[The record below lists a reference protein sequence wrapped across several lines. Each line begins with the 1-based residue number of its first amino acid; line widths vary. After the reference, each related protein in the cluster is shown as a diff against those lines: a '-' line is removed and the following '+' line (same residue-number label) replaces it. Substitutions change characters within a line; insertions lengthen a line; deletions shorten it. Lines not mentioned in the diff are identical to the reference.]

1 MENRKQSS
9 DSSKQAQQDGDIY
22 ELRLYVVCN
31 NKKSQLAFEKL
42 KEICSK
48 YLAGRCHIEVIDL
61 IKNPSI
67 ARKDQIIAIPTLMRK
82 NYSGKRIV
90 GDLSKPEKVLQALE
104 LSTSNLVSL

>member
-1 MENRKQSS
+1 MEDTEQLS
-9 DSSKQAQQDGDIY
+9 DLSKQTQQDGDIY
-22 ELRLYVVCN
+22 ELRLYVICN
-31 NKKSQLAFEKL
+31 NKKSQLAFENL
-42 KEICSK
+42 KEICHK

-67 ARKDQIIAIPTLMRK
+67 TRMDQIIAIPTLMRK

-90 GDLSKPEKVLQALE
+90 GDLSNAEKVLQALE